1 MRKPPWLKIQLPKGE
16 NWRNLAGLTSSGGM
30 ETVCEEAKCPN
41 LGECWNSG
49 TATFLLLGKD
59 CTRACRFC
67 SVETLKHPAPPD
79 PEEPQKLVQAL
90 HALKLKYL
98 VLTTVDRDDLQ
109 DQGASHIQACV
120 QAVQLAFPQLPIEL
134 LMPDF
139 RGEPGLITLMAGL
152 GLTVAG
158 HNLECV
164 ERLSPQVR
172 DPRCGYQQSLQV
184 LRLLKA
190 ANPRLATKSGLM
202 LGLGESQD
210 EVVTALEDLR
220 SAGVELVTLGQYLQP
235 TLTKLPVQRYW
246 TPQEFD
252 DLAQIGRKMGFRF
265 VASGPLVRSSY
276 KAMEQFLQETP

>member
-16 NWRNLAGLTSSGGM
+16 NWRTLAGLTTAGGM

-67 SVETLKHPAPPD
+67 SVETLKNPPPPD
-79 PEEPQKLVQAL
+79 PDEPQRLVQAL
-90 HALKLKYL
+90 QTLKLKYL
-98 VLTTVDRDDLQ
+98 VLTTVDRDDLP

-120 QAVQLAFPQLPIEL
+120 QAVQTAFPRLPIEL

-139 RGEPGLITLMAGL
+139 RGEQGLIGQMAQL

-164 ERLSPQVR
+164 ERLSNQVR
-172 DPRCGYQQSLQV
+172 DRRCGYQQSLQV
-184 LRLLKA
+184 LRTLKT
-190 ANPRLATKSGLM
+190 ANPGLTTKSGLM
-202 LGLGESQD
+202 LGFGETQE
-210 EVVTALEDLR
+210 EVIAALQDLR
-220 SAGVELVTLGQYLQP
+220 KAEVELVTLGQYLQP
-235 TLTKLPVQRYW
+235 TLTKLPVERYW
-246 TPQEFD
+246 PPQEFAE
-252 DLAQIGRKMGFRF
+252 LAVIGREMGFRF

-276 KAMEQFLQETP
+276 KAMEQFLLEAP